1 MYIPMAIKQWI
12 FHQAKFRVDKNIRED
27 DKKKTKALC
36 WYGVIMINIKVRREV
51 SQQKIVLF
59 YGFPSMSR
67 SFIFPIIK
75 IGRRF
80 LLKVLEKIEGEK
92 INIDK

>member
-1 MYIPMAIKQWI
+1 
-12 FHQAKFRVDKNIRED
+12 
-27 DKKKTKALC
+27 
-36 WYGVIMINIKVRREV
+36 MINIKVRREV